1 MADQTFGVNCGF
13 WDAINYDRT
22 YSADDMN
29 KPYSRLVADGVF
41 AANDGT
47 PSSDLQVVASGASMN
62 ITVQKG
68 QGIFAHKWFENPSS
82 LLITVPDSRRIRSA
96 HGCS

>member
-62 ITVQKG
+62 ITV
-68 QGIFAHKWFENPSS
+68 PRLSS
-82 LLITVPDSRRIRSA
+82 TSTIRRSRMQPPKARP
-96 HGCS
+96 